1 MINKKNSQRMIA
13 ALVGFLL
20 ALVGGIDYLTGYEVH
35 LGALYA
41 VIVAYATWNLGSLF
55 GIITALAATSFV
67 FWAERASGLV
77 YSHLWI
83 GYTNS
88 LSRLGIYCIIIWG
101 GIRMRRYFDLAERRM
116 QAFDRTLPICACC
129 YRVDG
134 GQGFWVD
141 FPTYLRKNSDAQPT
155 YSTCPICSTSG
166 KSKASAGTEGS
177 GSSL

>member
-1 MINKKNSQRMIA
+1 MIKKKKSQMTIM
-13 ALVGFLL
+13 ALVGCQLS
-20 ALVGGIDYLTGYEVH
+20 LVGGIDYLSGYEVH

-41 VIVAYATWNLGSLF
+41 AIVAYATWNLGTFF
-55 GIITALAATSFV
+55 GILTALAATSFV

-77 YSHLWI
+77 YSHSWI

-88 LSRLGIYCIIIWG
+88 LSRLGVYFIIVWG
-101 GIRMRRYFDLAERRM
+101 FVRMRRSFDLAERRL

-155 YSTCPICSTSG
+155 YSTCPICSLSG
-166 KSKASAGTEGS
+166 KSKASAGTEGD
-177 GSSL
+177 GNSL